1 MLALLVTSMS
11 STAVRSSPFCAH
23 HHHLLKR
30 ISQDKTSL
38 QQLLI
43 EFSEEK
49 KLPAGVQS
57 LHSDQS
63 ADRLSDRLTFPCHTQ
78 HHLFTFCSFVDFDFL
93 EGKKLSDRLTFPC
106 RT

>member
-1 MLALLVTSMS
+1 MLANLKSTPSPMLALLVTSMS
-11 STAVRSSPFCAH
+11 STAVRSSS
-23 HHHLLKR
+23 LLKR
-30 ISQDKTSL
+30 FSQDKTSL

-78 HHLFTFCSFVDFDFL
+78 HHLFTFCSFVDFDFVD
-93 EGKKLSDRLTFPC
+93 KKNCQTV
-106 RT
+106 

>member
-78 HHLFTFCSFVDFDFL
+78 HHLFTFCSFVDFDFVD
-93 EGKKLSDRLTFPC
+93 KKNCQTV
-106 RT
+106 